1 MVEIALCLAI
11 IGFALVAIIGV
22 LPSGLSVQKDNREQT
37 IINLDAA
44 FLMDALRS
52 GTEGQDDLTNYV
64 HSITIWSTLY
74 AETGGRAASTVSN
87 TYGIGSTIPLTS
99 GAQIVGLLSTPK
111 YVATN
116 GGLLTLGV
124 GYYSNTVIATMRA
137 INSPAIDQGPNGT
150 NFAFYYQVQV
160 EVLPSA
166 EYAYAWASPFA
177 LKRNVTA
184 PGYVTA
190 PSQSPADVQTAATLQ
205 NNLNE
210 IRLSYRWP
218 ILPGGGNRLGGGR
231 QVFRSSVAGAMMTNT
246 AASPNLYFIQPL
258 TYQASLP

>member
-1 MVEIALCLAI
+1 ML
-11 IGFALVAIIGV
+11 
-22 LPSGLSVQKDNREQT
+22 N
-37 IINLDAA
+37 
-44 FLMDALRS
+44 
-52 GTEGQDDLTNYV
+52 
-64 HSITIWSTLY
+64 
-74 AETGGRAASTVSN
+74 
-87 TYGIGSTIPLTS
+87 S
-99 GAQIVGLLSTPK
+99 GAEIVGLLSTPK

-116 GGLLTLGV
+116 DGFVTFGW

-160 EVLPSA
+160 EVMPSA
-166 EYAYAWASPFA
+166 EYAYAWANPAA

-190 PSQSPADVQTAATLQ
+190 ASQSPADVQTAAALQ

-210 IRLSYRWP
+210 IRLTYRWP
-218 ILPGGGNRLGGGR
+218 ILQGNRLGGGR
-231 QVFRSSVAGAMMTNT
+231 QVFRSSVAGTMTATN
-246 AASPNLYFIQPL
+246 SGYGPNLYFIQPL